1 MRPLSLSVKKQW
13 LMVKDSGRRSVGEVN
28 RVHIPLL
35 KIYFLLEAKNV
46 ETSFGQEKRRKLS
59 GSQDIFYFKIVT
71 VFFCNAIKK
80 NNRIS
85 LKVK

>member
-35 KIYFLLEAKNV
+35 KIYFF
-46 ETSFGQEKRRKLS
+46 TGSQKRRNFFWTGEKKETFWFS
-59 GSQDIFYFKIVT
+59 GYFL
-71 VFFCNAIKK
+71 F
-80 NNRIS
+80 
-85 LKVK
+85 